1 VKISEFTLCKQD
13 PRPTANRRAE
23 ERSSANCSEGVS
35 IYERCNDR
43 NFWHREKNRNVVHC
57 SQALMIL
64 AGLLAIFIPPVAG
77 LAVTIFVDWLLIF
90 SGVTHLVFAW
100 QTRTSGALVFEL
112 LLGVLYLVV
121 GGIPWLV

>member
-1 VKISEFTLCKQD
+1 
-13 PRPTANRRAE
+13 
-23 ERSSANCSEGVS
+23 
-35 IYERCNDR
+35 
-43 NFWHREKNRNVVHC
+43 
-57 SQALMIL
+57 MIL